1 MKNDFRK
8 QVIESRKNKDTKF
21 IFLNSEIITEKLL
34 SMDCIKHANT
44 IMLYLDFNNEVKT
57 DQLINKLISLRK
69 TVASPVTIKN
79 ERKLSPFEIINL
91 KEGIKIGA
99 YGIREPNQEISNEV
113 SIENIDVL
121 IVPAVAYDK
130 NCYRLGYG
138 GGYYDRFIGNL
149 RDDTIT
155 IGIAFD
161 LQIFDSI
168 PKEEHD
174 SQLNYII
181 TETSTYIG
189 KK

>member
-1 MKNDFRK
+1 M
-8 QVIESRKNKDTKF
+8 
-21 IFLNSEIITEKLL
+21 LNQLL
-34 SMDCIKHANT
+34 
-44 IMLYLDFNNEVKT
+44 
-57 DQLINKLISLRK
+57 
-69 TVASPVTIKN
+69 
-79 ERKLSPFEIINL
+79 
-91 KEGIKIGA
+91 
-99 YGIREPNQEISNEV
+99 